1 MGLQAADLDQ
11 VEHLDLRPLW
21 KCIQRHLALA
31 ASICALISAPGTLR
45 KTRVRW
51 PAILKSYYP
60 YSSIWALFHI
70 IVPEVDLNVAVVA

>member
-45 KTRVRW
+45 KNQGAV
-51 PAILKSYYP
+51 ACHIEIILPLFQYLGAVPYYC
-60 YSSIWALFHI
+60 S
-70 IVPEVDLNVAVVA
+70 